1 MMFLI
6 IILHARIIWGEF
18 WNGEGSGKLVESG
31 IEGRVGKKRGN
42 EKKVGWSDG
51 NGGIEGERMRKR
63 AFFGWNFG
71 FFGSAGVDLCGY
83 GISG

>member
-6 IILHARIIWGEF
+6 INLHARIIWGEF

-63 AFFGWNFG
+63 AFSWLEFRVFW
-71 FFGSAGVDLCGY
+71 L
-83 GISG
+83 SGC

>member
-1 MMFLI
+1 MVFLI
-6 IILHARIIWGEF
+6 IILHARILWGDF

-42 EKKVGWSDG
+42 KKKVGWSDG

-63 AFFGWNFG
+63 AFFWLEFRV
-71 FFGSAGVDLCGY
+71 FWL
-83 GISG
+83 SGR